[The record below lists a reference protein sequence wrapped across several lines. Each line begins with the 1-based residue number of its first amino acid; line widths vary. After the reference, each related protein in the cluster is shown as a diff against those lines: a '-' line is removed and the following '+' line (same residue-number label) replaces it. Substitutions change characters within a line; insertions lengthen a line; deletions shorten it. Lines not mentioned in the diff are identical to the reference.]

1 MGVKVVKVEKRK
13 LKSTQVLQGRF
24 ELAPD
29 ARFSAVSPVAGRIS
43 LRVAPLASV
52 KAGDPLFTVASPD
65 LVSRTREI
73 AVLEKRLAVYRGLKT
88 ANADLETQLAV
99 KRGELAALLGGATA
113 SNGVV
118 TVTAKTDGQVETFA
132 LADGAWAEAG
142 AQVLGCVRPER
153 MRFKAFAS
161 VADAE
166 QLADGLPATVRGVPG
181 RLRLGLGDG
190 TGMADVF
197 VEFPQGAPAARAGS
211 RAQAECVLDE
221 TEAAVVSVPDAAIV
235 RIGLQP
241 TVFVR
246 DEHDADR
253 FLAVPVETGLSG
265 GGWTEV
271 KGLDDDAE
279 VVTDGAYEFKLALG
293 AGSSA
298 PAGHFHA
305 DGTFHEGE
313 DH

>member
-1 MGVKVVKVEKRK
+1 MKVEKRK

-113 SNGVV
+113 SDGVV

-142 AQVLGCVRPER
+142 AQVLGCVRPDR
-153 MRFKAFAS
+153 IRFTAFVS
-161 VADAE
+161 VADVN
-166 QLADGLPATVRGVPG
+166 QLADGLPVVVKGAAGH
-181 RLRLGLGDG
+181 LRHGLGDAGG

-197 VEFPQGAPAARAGS
+197 VEFPQEAPAARPGE
-211 RAQAECVLDE
+211 RARAECVLDAH
-221 TEAAVVSVPDAAIV
+221 EAPVLAVPTAAIV
-235 RIGLQP
+235 QIGLQP

-253 FLAVPVETGLSG
+253 FLAVSVETGLAG

-271 KGLDDDAE
+271 KGLDADAE